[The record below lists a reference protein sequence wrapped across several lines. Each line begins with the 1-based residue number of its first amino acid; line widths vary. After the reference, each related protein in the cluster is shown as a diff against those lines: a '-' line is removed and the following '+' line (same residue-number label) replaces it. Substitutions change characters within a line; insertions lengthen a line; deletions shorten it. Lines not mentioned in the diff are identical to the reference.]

1 MFGFFPQSFIFSF
14 KLSTIFFCAFEARA
28 NQNYTISSAHIEIA
42 LQLHTFAFVLPMA
55 VLFLVNLI
63 EVCREKTQK
72 SGSIERKCCSFM
84 KNDITV
90 NITVRTSN

>member
-14 KLSTIFFCAFEARA
+14 ELSTIFFCAFEARA

-63 EVCREKTQK
+63 EYV
-72 SGSIERKCCSFM
+72 ERKPR
-84 KNDITV
+84 KV
-90 NITVRTSN
+90 ARSNGNAVLLWRMTLR